1 MLKHLFR
8 ALAEHGRW
16 LWQQRDRVGGV
27 LGFRASRR
35 ERERADGR
43 RTEERARFWAA
54 LREGQ
59 REAEARC
66 QRRNP

>member
-1 MLKHLFR
+1 MWKHLVR

-16 LWQQRDRVGGV
+16 LWQQRGRVRGV
-27 LGFRASRR
+27 LDFRVPRR
-35 ERERADGR
+35 KREEADGR
-43 RTEERARFWAA
+43 RSEERARFWAA